1 MINDIKES
9 YESAKKLAKQLW
21 IDGDNEGNSNDY
33 YYFECGFIAGLN
45 YSNTE
50 RYKSKT
56 KRLKILEELSKLD
69 QELGLQ

>member
-1 MINDIKES
+1 MLEDIKQN
-9 YESAKKLAKQLW
+9 YERAKKLAREIWL
-21 IDGDNEGNSNDY
+21 DSDSEGNANNY

-56 KRLKILEELSKLD
+56 KRLKALEELSKLD

>member
-1 MINDIKES
+1 MLEDIKQN
-9 YESAKKLAKQLW
+9 YERAKKLAREIWL
-21 IDGDNEGNSNDY
+21 DSDSEGNANNY

-56 KRLKILEELSKLD
+56 KRLKALEELSKID

>member
-9 YESAKKLAKQLW
+9 YDSAKKLAKQIW
-21 IDGDNEGNSNDY
+21 IDGDNEGNGNDY
-33 YYFECGFIAGLN
+33 YYFECGFIAGLS

-56 KRLKILEELSKLD
+56 KRLKALEELSKLD
-69 QELGLQ
+69 QELGSQ